1 MLRCRDL
8 FAWYFTFTCVSWV
21 LCFRPTSPKSCRLRR
36 ELFLRFLFIKSRP
49 SRSDVKPS
57 SFSFLR
63 GALLQLCV
71 LNCGV
76 RTKNIPNL
84 APPSLFLLPVSAGHP
99 TPCLRRVEENDK
111 LPAFLMQSLL
121 RLSVIMTSSQRRVET
136 ALRSV
141 SPEVSKS
148 KD

>member
-84 APPSLFLLPVSAGHP
+84 APPLPLSPPSFSRAPHPLSA
-99 TPCLRRVEENDK
+99 
-111 LPAFLMQSLL
+111 QSGG
-121 RLSVIMTSSQRRVET
+121 
-136 ALRSV
+136 
-141 SPEVSKS
+141 K
-148 KD
+148 